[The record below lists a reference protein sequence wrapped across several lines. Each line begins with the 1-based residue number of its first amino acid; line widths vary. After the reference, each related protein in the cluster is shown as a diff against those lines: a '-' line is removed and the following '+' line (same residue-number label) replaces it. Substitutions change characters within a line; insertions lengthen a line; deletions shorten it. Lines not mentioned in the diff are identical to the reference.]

1 MENKSN
7 KNLYVITPEM
17 VVVSAFH
24 NTFPQFDD
32 KGLVNKIKNR
42 QRIKDSVNFYDL
54 VNMCQLLNILGPK
67 YKIYCDLNVNDLL
80 KYLRRDWK
88 FFRVNK
94 PSVNEEVF
102 TELSRT
108 KITEIYNTY
117 NLYIRNA
124 MGKAIKINDI
134 VKQKKSHKKDVNN
147 ATVIEPDVD
156 VNKDLE
162 K

>member
-24 NTFPQFDD
+24 NAFPQYDD
-32 KGLVNKIKNR
+32 KGLVNKIKNM
-42 QRIKDSVNFYDL
+42 QHIKGSVNFFDL
-54 VNMCQLLNILGPK
+54 VNMCTILNMMGHK
-67 YKIYCDLNVNDLL
+67 SKVYCDLNVNSLL

-88 FFRVNK
+88 FFRINK

-102 TELSRT
+102 TELSRN
-108 KITEIYNTY
+108 KITEIYDTY
-117 NLYIRNA
+117 NPYIKNA
-124 MGKAIKINDI
+124 MERAIKISAI
-134 VKQKKSHKKDVNN
+134 IKQKKANKKNVNN
-147 ATVIEPDVD
+147 AKVIKSDVN

>member
-1 MENKSN
+1 MENKSD

-17 VVVSAFH
+17 VVISAFH
-24 NTFPQFDD
+24 NAFPQYDD

-42 QRIKDSVNFYDL
+42 QRIKGSVNFFDL

-108 KITEIYNTY
+108 KITEIYNTC
-117 NLYIRNA
+117 NIYIRTA
-124 MGKAIKINDI
+124 MAKAIKINDI
-134 VKQKKSHKKDVNN
+134 IKQKKSHKKDVNN
-147 ATVIEPDVD
+147 TTVIKSDVD

>member
-102 TELSRT
+102 TEL
-108 KITEIYNTY
+108 
-117 NLYIRNA
+117 
-124 MGKAIKINDI
+124 
-134 VKQKKSHKKDVNN
+134 
-147 ATVIEPDVD
+147 
-156 VNKDLE
+156 
-162 K
+162 